1 MILNGE
7 SYSLL
12 IRSEL
17 RIREYGEEGSLN
29 HEI

>member
-1 MILNGE
+1 MNPHGE

-17 RIREYGEEGSLN
+17 RIREYEGEGSLI

>member
-1 MILNGE
+1 MNPHGE

-12 IRSEL
+12 IKSEW
-17 RIREYGEEGSLN
+17 RKREYKEEGSLN